1 VIDMALLSVIR
12 RWHFRDEMPIR
23 EIERRTGLSRNT
35 IRKYLRAGTVEPK
48 FKVPERPSKLDPFAE
63 KLSGWLR
70 TESGKSRKQRRTA
83 KQMHA
88 DLVVL
93 GYDGSYGR
101 VAAFVRSWKAERQ
114 REAQTSGRG
123 TFVPLVFA
131 AGEAFQFD
139 WSEDWAV
146 LGGRQTKLQ
155 VAHTKLSHSR
165 AFAVRAY
172 PLQTHEM
179 LFDALTQAFRVLGG
193 VPRRGI
199 FDNMRTAVDR
209 IGAGK
214 ARQVN
219 ARFAAMASH
228 YLFEPEFCNPASG
241 WEKGQVEKNV
251 QDARRRLWQA
261 HGPSGPSFPDL
272 DALNVWLE
280 AQCIAQW
287 AQIEHGVLPGT
298 VADVHAAEVASLMP
312 PGRPFDGFVE
322 HTKRVSPTCLVS
334 FERTRYSVPASFAN
348 RPVSVRIYPDRIVI
362 AAEGQ
367 ILCEHSRIIDRS
379 HHTCGRTI
387 YNWRHYL
394 AVIQRKPG
402 ALRNGAPFAEMPDAF
417 RQLQSQLLRRPGG
430 DREMAEI
437 LALVL
442 QHDEQAVLCAV
453 ELALEAG
460 VATKTHVL
468 NVLHRLIDGKAP
480 PAAPIDAPQA
490 LRLAQEPLANV
501 GRYDALR
508 DGGLRHAS

>member
-1 VIDMALLSVIR
+1 MDLLSVIR
-12 RWHFRDEMPIR
+12 RWHFRQHVPIR
-23 EIERRTGLSRNT
+23 EIKRRTGLSRNT
-35 IRKYLRAGTVEPK
+35 IRKYLRADMVEPK
-48 FKVPERPSKLDPFAE
+48 FKVPVRPGKLAPFAD
-63 KLSGWLR
+63 KLTGWLR
-70 TESGKSRKQRRTA
+70 QEAGKSRKQKRTA

-101 VAAFVRSWKAERQ
+101 VAAFVRGWKIERQ
-114 REAQTSGRG
+114 HEQQTSGRG

-139 WSEDWAV
+139 WSEDWAI
-146 LGGRQTKLQ
+146 LGGKQVKLQ
-155 VAHTKLSHSR
+155 AAHTKLSHSR
-165 AFAVRAY
+165 AFIVRAY

-193 VPRRGI
+193 VPQRGI
-199 FDNMRTAVDR
+199 FDNMKTAVDR
-209 IGAGK
+209 IGLGK

-228 YLFEPEFCNPASG
+228 YLFDPEFCNPASG

-251 QDARRRLWQA
+251 QDARRRLWQ
-261 HGPSGPSFPDL
+261 PMPSFPDI
-272 DALNVWLE
+272 DALNAWLE
-280 AQCIAQW
+280 ERCIAQW
-287 AQIEHGVLPGT
+287 GSIQHGVLPGT
-298 VADVHAAEVASLMP
+298 VADVHAEEIASLMP
-312 PGRPFDGFVE
+312 LGRPFDGFVE
-322 HTKRVSPTCLVS
+322 HSKRVSPTCLVT

-348 RPVSVRIYPDRIVI
+348 QRVSLRIYPDRIVV

-367 ILCEHSRIIDRS
+367 ILCEHPRIIERS
-379 HHTCGRTI
+379 HHPPGRTI
-387 YNWRHYL
+387 YDWRHYL

-402 ALRNGAPFAEMPDAF
+402 ALRNGAPFTEMPDAF
-417 RQLQSQLLRRPGG
+417 RQLQGQLLRRPGG

-442 QHDEQAVLCAV
+442 HHDEQAVLCAV

-468 NVLHRLIDGKAP
+468 NILHRLTDGKAP

-490 LRLAQEPLANV
+490 LRLEQEPVANV
-501 GRYDALR
+501 ERYDDLR
-508 DGGLRHAS
+508 ELRHAS

>member
-1 VIDMALLSVIR
+1 MALLSVIR
-12 RWHFRDEMPIR
+12 RWHFRERMPIR

-35 IRKYLRAGTVEPK
+35 IRKYLRAGTVEPQ
-48 FKVPERPSKLDPFAE
+48 FRATERPSKLDLFAE

-70 TESGKSRKQRRTA
+70 VEAGKSRKQKRTA

-88 DLVVL
+88 DLAVL

-101 VAAFVRSWKAERQ
+101 VAAFVRAWKADRQ
-114 REAQTSGRG
+114 REQQTSGRG

-131 AGEAFQFD
+131 PGEAFQFD

-146 LGGRQTKLQ
+146 LGGKQVKLQ
-155 VAHTKLSHSR
+155 AAHTKLSHSK
-165 AFAVRAY
+165 AFIVRAY

-179 LFDALTQAFRVLGG
+179 LFDALTQAFRVIGG
-193 VPRRGI
+193 VPQRGI
-199 FDNMRTAVDR
+199 FDNMKTAVDR
-209 IGAGK
+209 IGTGK

-251 QDARRRLWQA
+251 QDARRRLWQRL
-261 HGPSGPSFPDL
+261 PSFPDIHV
-272 DALNVWLE
+272 LNAWLE
-280 AQCIAQW
+280 EQCIAQW
-287 AQIEHGVLPGT
+287 GDIQHGGLPGT
-298 VADVHAAEVASLMP
+298 VAEVHAEEVSSLMP
-312 PGRPFDGFVE
+312 LGRPFDGFVE
-322 HTKRVSPTCLVS
+322 HTKRVSPTCLVT
-334 FERTRYSVPASFAN
+334 FERNRYSVPASFAN
-348 RPVSVRIYPDRIVI
+348 RPVSLRIYPDRLVV

-367 ILCEHSRIIDRS
+367 ILCEHPRIIERS
-379 HHTCGRTI
+379 HLPGRTI
-387 YNWRHYL
+387 YDWRHYL

-402 ALRNGAPFAEMPDAF
+402 ALRNGAPFTDMPDAF
-417 RQLQSQLLRRPGG
+417 RQLQGLLLKHPGG

-442 QHDEQAVLCAV
+442 HHDEQAVLCAA

-468 NVLHRLIDGKAP
+468 NILHRLTDGKA
-480 PAAPIDAPQA
+480 ASASVIDAPQA
-490 LRLAQEPLANV
+490 LRLALEPVANV

-508 DGGLRHAS
+508 NRALRNKEARHAS

>member
-12 RWHFRDEMPIR
+12 RWHFREGMPIR

-35 IRKYLRAGTVEPK
+35 IRKYLRADTVEPK
-48 FKVPERPSKLDPFAE
+48 FKVPGRPSKLDLFAE

-70 TESGKSRKQRRTA
+70 IEAGKSRKQRRTA

-93 GYDGSYGR
+93 GYDGSYER
-101 VAAFVRSWKAERQ
+101 VAAFVRVWKAERQ
-114 REAQTSGRG
+114 REQQTSGRG

-131 AGEAFQFD
+131 PGEAFQFD
-139 WSEDWAV
+139 WSEDWALIAGKQV
-146 LGGRQTKLQ
+146 KLQ
-155 VAHTKLSHSR
+155 AAHTKLSHSK
-165 AFAVRAY
+165 AFIVRAY

-193 VPRRGI
+193 VPQRGI
-199 FDNMRTAVDR
+199 FDNMKTAVDR
-209 IGAGK
+209 IGSGK

-251 QDARRRLWQA
+251 QDARRRLWQLMP
-261 HGPSGPSFPDL
+261 GFPDM

-287 AQIEHGVLPGT
+287 GQIQHGALFGT
-298 VADVHAAEVASLMP
+298 VADVHADEVSSLMP
-312 PGRPFDGFVE
+312 LGRPFDGFVE
-322 HTKRVSPTCLVS
+322 HSKRVSPTCLVT

-348 RPVSVRIYPDRIVI
+348 QRVSLRIYPDRIVI

-367 ILCEHSRIIDRS
+367 VLCAHERIIERG
-379 HHTCGRTI
+379 HHLPARTI
-387 YNWRHYL
+387 YDWRHYL

-402 ALRNGAPFAEMPDAF
+402 ALRNGAPFTEMPDAF
-417 RQLQSQLLRRPGG
+417 RQLQGHLLKRPGG
-430 DREMAEI
+430 DREMVEI
-437 LALVL
+437 LSLVL
-442 QHDEQAVLCAV
+442 HHDEQAVLCAV

-460 VATKTHVL
+460 VPTKTHVL
-468 NVLHRLIDGKAP
+468 NILHRLTDGKAP
-480 PAAPIDAPQA
+480 PASPIDAPQA
-490 LRLAQEPLANV
+490 LRLAQEPLADV
-501 GRYDALR
+501 GRYDNLR
-508 DGGLRHAS
+508 ELRHAS

>member
-12 RWHFRDEMPIR
+12 RWHFRQQVPIR

-35 IRKYLRAGTVEPK
+35 IRKYLRADTVEPQ
-48 FKVPERPSKLDPFAE
+48 FKVPERPSKLDPYAE

-70 TESGKSRKQRRTA
+70 IEAGKSRKQRRTA

-93 GYDGSYGR
+93 GYNGSYGR
-101 VAAFVRSWKAERQ
+101 VAAFVRTWKADRQ
-114 REAQTSGRG
+114 REQQTSGRG

-131 AGEAFQFD
+131 PGEAFQFD
-139 WSEDWAV
+139 WSEDWAL
-146 LGGRQTKLQ
+146 LGGKQTKLQ

-165 AFAVRAY
+165 AFTVRAY
-172 PLQTHEM
+172 LLQTHEM

-193 VPRRGI
+193 VPQRGI
-199 FDNMRTAVDR
+199 FDNMKTAVDR
-209 IGAGK
+209 IGTGK

-251 QDARRRLWQA
+251 QDARRRLWQ
-261 HGPSGPSFPDL
+261 PMPSFPDI

-280 AQCIAQW
+280 EQCIAQW
-287 AQIEHGVLPGT
+287 GQIQHGVLPGT
-298 VADVHAAEVASLMP
+298 IADVHAEEVASLMP
-312 PGRPFDGFVE
+312 LGRPFDGFVE

-334 FERTRYSVPASFAN
+334 FERNRYSVPASFAN
-348 RPVSVRIYPDRIVI
+348 RPVSLRVYPDRLVI

-367 ILCEHSRIIDRS
+367 VLCEHGRIIERS
-379 HHTCGRTI
+379 HDQPGRTI
-387 YNWRHYL
+387 YDWRHYL

-402 ALRNGAPFAEMPDAF
+402 ALRNGAPFAEMPEAF
-417 RQLQSQLLRRPGG
+417 RQLQGFLLKRPGG
-430 DREMAEI
+430 DREMVEI

-442 QHDEQAVLCAV
+442 QHDEQAVLCSV

-460 VATKTHVL
+460 VPTKTHIL
-468 NVLHRLIDGKAP
+468 NILHRLLDGKP
-480 PAAPIDAPQA
+480 TSIAAIDTPQA
-490 LRLAQEPLANV
+490 LSLRREPKANV
-501 GRYDALR
+501 ARYDTLR
-508 DGGLRHAS
+508 GKDLRHAS